1 MAAPKTYRA
10 EALVLKNSPL
20 GEAGLLVT
28 LYSREWGKL
37 RVAANGARRNKSKLV
52 GHLEPL
58 TVARLSLA
66 QGRTLDTVTQA
77 EVVGMFPTLR
87 ADLTAMT
94 KGLFVTELVD
104 GFGSEANPNFQLY
117 DLATQTLS
125 AIDRNPS
132 KDLNLRY
139 FELHL
144 LRVSGFMPELFAC
157 VECRRPLEPDRHR
170 FSVDSGGALC
180 PDCSPADAQIRPLSL
195 RALKV
200 LRLLHRCRLD
210 DLPDLPTSPA
220 LFREVTALLGAST
233 QYWLGKEIRSNS
245 FLKLL
250 ERNANAGVTY

>member
-1 MAAPKTYRA
+1 MPVPRTYRA
-10 EALVLKNSPL
+10 EALVLKNSPM

-37 RVAANGARRNKSKLV
+37 RVVANGARRTKSKLV

-58 TVARLSLA
+58 TIARLSLA
-66 QGRTLDTVTQA
+66 RGRTLDTIAQA
-77 EVVGMFPTLR
+77 EVAGTFPSIR
-87 ADLTAMT
+87 SDLATMT
-94 KGLFVTELVD
+94 KGLFVTEMVD
-104 GFGSEANPNFQLY
+104 GFGSEDNANPPLY
-117 DLATQTLS
+117 DLATETLR
-125 AIDRNPS
+125 AIDREPS

-170 FSVDSGGALC
+170 FSVDSGGTLC
-180 PDCSPADAQIRPLSL
+180 PDCSPVGVQIRPLSL

-210 DLPDLPTSPA
+210 DLPDLQTSPA
-220 LFREVTALLGAST
+220 LFREVTAVLGAST
-233 QYWLGKEIRSNS
+233 QFWLGKEIRSNS

-250 ERNANAGVTY
+250 ERSHNAGVTL